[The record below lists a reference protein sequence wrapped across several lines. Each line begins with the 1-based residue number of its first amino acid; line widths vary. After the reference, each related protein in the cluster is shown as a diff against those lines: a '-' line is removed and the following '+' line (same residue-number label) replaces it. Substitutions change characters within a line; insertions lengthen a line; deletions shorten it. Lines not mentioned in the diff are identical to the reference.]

1 MNALPTPREIA
12 CRAVRELYGPLDPL
26 SDPRNA
32 PIEVGG
38 VASGSAVFGF
48 GERRVDGADT
58 NTDTGT
64 ASVEVKVYAK
74 VYPDRGAS
82 AQHAR
87 LQRLRDVLQ
96 TQDAA
101 HPLHIP
107 QPLGVDREGRC
118 LLQAPARGQLLS
130 ELPAGPVLLQAL
142 EQTGAALA
150 RLHRTPA
157 SVLGLGTGPGLEDGA
172 GARLQDQIEALM
184 RPQPD
189 TLAQQCPAL
198 STLVREVQAEIARRF
213 DACHAD
219 GPVTLAHRDVHP
231 RQLFVSAQGIDLI
244 DWDLAG
250 AADPA
255 LDLANLMIHLARR
268 WPGHQADGIAALT
281 QGYGTDR
288 IDALRHRLPVWHAF
302 HHLRRACKSH
312 RLGAESARIQTE
324 LLAARQAL
332 AEPAR
337 ARIPGVTT

>member
-87 LQRLRDVLQ
+87 LQRLRHVLQ

-157 SVLGLGTGPGLEDGA
+157 SVLGLGLGQGDGA

-198 STLVREVQAEIARRF
+198 STLVREVQAELARRF

-312 RLGAESARIQTE
+312 RLGAEPARIQTE

-337 ARIPGVTT
+337 ARHPGVTT

>member
-1 MNALPTPREIA
+1 MNPMNPMNPTTGRPASPREIA
-12 CRAVRELYGPLDPL
+12 WRAVRELYGPLDPL

-48 GERRVDGADT
+48 GDRGAD
-58 NTDTGT
+58 GQI
-64 ASVEVKVYAK
+64 VVKVYAK

-87 LQRLRDVLQ
+87 LQRLRHQLQ
-96 TQDAA
+96 TQDTA

-107 QPLGVDREGRC
+107 QPLGVDRDGRC
-118 LLQAPARGQLLS
+118 LLQAPARGELLS
-130 ELPAGPVLLQAL
+130 ELAAGQRLIEAL
-142 EQTGAALA
+142 IQTGAALA

-157 SVLGLGTGPGLEDGA
+157 AVLGPADGA
-172 GARLQDQIEALM
+172 GEPGARLHDQIEALM

-198 STLVREVQAEIARRF
+198 AARVRELQADIARRF
-213 DACHAD
+213 DGCHAS
-219 GPVTLAHRDVHP
+219 GPATLAHRDVHP
-231 RQLFVSAQGIDLI
+231 RQLFISPQGVDLI

-255 LDLANLMIHLARR
+255 LDLANLLIHLARR
-268 WPGHQADGIAALT
+268 WPGHQDACAAALFE
-281 QGYGTDR
+281 GYGLSR
-288 IDALRHRLPVWHAF
+288 IADLAERLPAWRAF

-312 RLGAESARIQTE
+312 RLGAETARIQAE
-324 LLAARQAL
+324 LNAARQAL
-332 AEPAR
+332 DDAPPR
-337 ARIPGVTT
+337 SNPGVLA